1 MISTGSFLIAWSIG
15 VFLYFALLYNTSRT
29 RDGRGN
35 NGY

>member
-1 MISTGSFLIAWSIG
+1 MISIGALLIAWSIG

-29 RDGRGN
+29 RDWREN